1 MIPIRDTVPTRH
13 PPVATTLL
21 VIANVTVFLFELTL
35 PPRSLEYVVHQLG
48 IVPARYTHPAWAAL
62 TGFPLHDFWPFLT
75 AMFLHGSFLHLL
87 GNVWTLWIFGDN
99 VEDRMGP
106 GRFVVFYLLCGLASG
121 FVHVVANPN
130 SVLPTVGASG
140 AIAGVMGAYFV
151 LFPQARV
158 IVMVPV
164 LFWPFFFEL
173 PAVTY
178 LAWWALA
185 QFFAGTLTLGAPVDM
200 GGVAWWAHLGGFMT
214 GIVLQF
220 AFVRRASS
228 QRPLG
233 RDEYGIDA
241 AWVPAGHWRRAQ

>member
-21 VIANVTVFLFELTL
+21 VIANVTVFLLELTL
-35 PPRSLEYVVHQLG
+35 PPGSLEQVFALFG
-48 IVPARYTHPAWAAL
+48 IVPAHYTHSAGAGLA
-62 TGFPLHDFWPFLT
+62 GSPLGGAWPFLT

-87 GNVWTLWIFGDN
+87 GNMWTLWIFGDN

-121 FVHVVANPN
+121 LAHVVTNPN

-151 LFPQARV
+151 LFPRARV

-185 QFFAGTLTLGAPVDM
+185 QFFAGALILGAPFDV

-214 GIVLQF
+214 GIVLQSV
-220 AFVRRASS
+220 FVRRGFPY
-228 QRPLG
+228 RPLG